1 LIKDP
6 KESLPVASNMSSY
19 EFEKLIEK
27 ILERSLEGYTV
38 EAPTVGARGSADFV
52 ARRGNETILYEV
64 KALTPQTRSRINAV
78 AEQLKRYEEE
88 FRKRDPRNRSPK
100 LVLIVSI
107 VLAPQHAEFLAS
119 QNIEVIDGAEVAR
132 LAARHGLQYEAVRV
146 LGNLPA
152 DQPTQEAARRAAN
165 IHVSERLV
173 KELGELD
180 CGSKDWVKFQK
191 LCRDIIEF
199 LFCPPLE
206 QPITENFAQFA
217 SNRRDIILPN
227 YCMDGFFSYLRVVYQ
242 AHLLTFDAKNS
253 CKGIGKDDVLQ
264 MSNYL
269 SDKGLG
275 LFGVLIGRTG
285 PDAAAVN
292 TRRDHWTS
300 QGKMIIFL
308 EDSDLRQMIQ
318 DKIDDKDPS
327 VVLRQKIEDF
337 RLSI

>member
-1 LIKDP
+1 MATNV
-6 KESLPVASNMSSY
+6 SAY
-19 EFEKLIEK
+19 EFERLIRDV
-27 ILERSLEGYTV
+27 LERSLEGFAIET
-38 EAPTVGARGSADFV
+38 PPVGADGGVDIV
-52 ARRGNETILYEV
+52 ARRGKETILYEV

-78 AEQLKRYEEE
+78 AEQLKRNEEK
-88 FRKRDPRNRSPK
+88 FKKRYPQDRPPK
-100 LVLIVSI
+100 LVLVVSI
-107 VLAPQHAEFLAS
+107 VLAPQHIEFLAS

-132 LAARHGLQYEAVRV
+132 LAAGHGLQYEAVRV

-152 DQPTQEAARRAAN
+152 DQQTQEAARRAAN
-165 IHVSERLV
+165 INVSDRLV
-173 KELGELD
+173 KELGETQ
-180 CGSKDWVKFQK
+180 CGRSDWVKFQK
-191 LCRDIIEF
+191 LCRDILEF

-206 QPITENFAQFA
+206 QPITENFAQLS

-227 YCMDGFFSYLRVVYQ
+227 YCMDGFFAYLRVVYQ
-242 AHLLTFDAKNS
+242 AHLVTFDAKNS
-253 CKGIGKDDVLQ
+253 CNGISKDDVLQ

-285 PDAAAVN
+285 PDVSAIN
-292 TRRDHWTS
+292 TRRDHWTGL

-318 DKIDDKDPS
+318 DKIDGKDPS

-337 RLSI
+337 RLSV